1 MEFIYGD
8 LEKEAET
15 KGLVSEG
22 LSFGDFVDI
31 VLKMRGRNPATV
43 KDIKELT
50 RNMKM
55 LMGKVQESIMG
66 FRKKVT
72 TDMGKMASALNKDHD
87 DDRSNPG
94 LNFDDD
100 RRDDDPNSRLS
111 ALDCYRLAGE
121 QDREDKRQD
130 ALLRAESTP

>member
-43 KDIKELT
+43 KDIKELS

-72 TDMGKMASALNKDHD
+72 TDMGKMATALKKDHD
-87 DDRSNPG
+87 DDRSIPE
-94 LNFDDD
+94 LNFDE
-100 RRDDDPNSRLS
+100 DPVPESNARLS
-111 ALDCYRLAGE
+111 ALDCYR
-121 QDREDKRQD
+121 R
-130 ALLRAESTP
+130 STVAYG